1 MLREHSYHWKE
12 LVIGENLNAIIYAN
26 QNSAKILSLHEPT
39 ILPFDKFH
47 TTFDLGLMSA
57 YPGDSKYDV
66 IRQLTYYAA
75 LSGRIPF
82 ARNLASVQV
91 DSERNL
97 VKAITKNHSV
107 VSIRYDKLRIFNTDG
122 VRGLPF
128 DVPMAVNDYTVMDW
142 FDVRSGA
149 KHPHDFL
156 ADPEN
161 SFVQK
166 IYFYLSERIDGNAH
180 YKDLVSKSILT
191 KEELHSP
198 DYSDTVVR
206 LKTISMM
213 KEAGIKGTSNGNN
226 QFLPIKLEFY
236 QREVIP
242 NKTFDFIENEDIIID
257 NRTEEQILNEWISSR
272 GNSASSRS
280 VA

>member
-1 MLREHSYHWKE
+1 MGLRN
-12 LVIGENLNAIIYAN
+12 VN
-26 QNSAKILSLHEPT
+26 
-39 ILPFDKFH
+39 
-47 TTFDLGLMSA
+47 
-57 YPGDSKYDV
+57 PGDSKYDV
-66 IRQLTYYAA
+66 NRHLTFDAA
-75 LSGRIPF
+75 LSGRIHF
-82 ARNLASVQV
+82 ADNLVSVQIDTESNV
-91 DSERNL
+91 L
-97 VKAITKNHSV
+97 KAITKNHSV

-128 DVPMAVNDYTVMDW
+128 EVPVTVNDYTVVDW
-142 FDVRSGA
+142 FDVKSGT
-149 KHPHDFL
+149 KHQHDIL
-156 ADPEN
+156 VDPKN

-166 IYFYLSERIDGNAH
+166 IYFYLSERIDGNVY
-180 YKDLVSKSILT
+180 YKDLISKSILT

-198 DYSDTVVR
+198 DYSDTVAR

-213 KEAGIKGTSNGNN
+213 KEAGIKGTSNGKK

-236 QREVIP
+236 RREVIP

>member
-39 ILPFDKFH
+39 ILPFNQFH
-47 TTFDLGLMSA
+47 TEFDLGLRNVKL
-57 YPGDSKYDV
+57 GDSKYDV
-66 IRQLTYYAA
+66 NRHLTFDAA

-82 ARNLASVQV
+82 TDNLVSVQI
-91 DSERNL
+91 DSESNL

-128 DVPMAVNDYTVMDW
+128 EVPMVINDYTVVDW
-142 FDVRSGA
+142 FDVKSGA
-149 KHPHDFL
+149 KHQHDFII
-156 ADPEN
+156 DPEN

-166 IYFYLSERIDGNAH
+166 IYFYLSERTDGNVH
-180 YKDLVSKSILT
+180 YKDLISKSILT

-198 DYSDTVVR
+198 DYSDAVAR

-213 KEAGIKGTSNGNN
+213 KEAGIKGTSNGKK

-236 QREVIP
+236 RREVIP
-242 NKTFDFIENEDIIID
+242 NKTFDFIENGDIIID
-257 NRTEEQILNEWISSR
+257 NRTEEQILNEWISSC